1 MLLFKD
7 TLFNKSKK
15 FNLKKILVISDT
27 HSHIDDKIIS
37 YVKKTDQVWHA
48 GDVGNMSILDQLKN
62 LKKTIAVF
70 GNIDNNI
77 LRKELKEHELFYC
90 EKIKVL
96 ITHIAGKTPNY
107 NKKTREL
114 IKLEKP
120 KILVCGHSHIL
131 KVNYDKKND
140 LLCINPGAAG
150 RHGFHKKRTI
160 VRFEIIEDNIQKMEI
175 IELGDRSVLSNPVGR
190 ANY

>member
-1 MLLFKD
+1 M
-7 TLFNKSKK
+7 
-15 FNLKKILVISDT
+15 KKILVISDT

-90 EKIKVL
+90 EKINSSL
-96 ITHIAGKTPNY
+96 N
-107 NKKTREL
+107 
-114 IKLEKP
+114 
-120 KILVCGHSHIL
+120 
-131 KVNYDKKND
+131 
-140 LLCINPGAAG
+140 
-150 RHGFHKKRTI
+150 
-160 VRFEIIEDNIQKMEI
+160 
-175 IELGDRSVLSNPVGR
+175 
-190 ANY
+190 